1 MSDPNLIT
9 PVGLER
15 IQREL
20 EWLQKSERPMV
31 TREVAY
37 AASLGDR
44 SENAEYHYG
53 KKRLRSIDSR
63 MRFLMK
69 VLNQVRIIDPAVIKG
84 TQVRFGATVVVAD
97 EEGREQ
103 TWRLYGESEVDIDA
117 GVLSW
122 RSPLARALL
131 GKEEGDGV
139 RFKAP
144 QGMREIE
151 ICEVR
156 YEPQLPLPE
165 DWKPRPPPVRG

>member
-15 IQREL
+15 IRREL
-20 EWLQKSERPMV
+20 DWLQKSERPMV

-69 VLNQVRIIDPAVIKG
+69 ALDQVRIVDPSTIQGA
-84 TQVRFGATVVVAD
+84 QVRFGATVVVED
-97 EEGREQ
+97 EEGRQQ
-103 TWRLYGESEVDIDA
+103 TWRLYGESEVDIDR

-122 RSPLARALL
+122 RSPLARALV
-131 GKEEGDGV
+131 GKSEGDSV

-144 QGMREIE
+144 QGMRELE

-156 YEPQLPLPE
+156 YEAQEPLPE

>member
-9 PVGLER
+9 PVGLDR
-15 IQREL
+15 IRREL
-20 EWLQKSERPMV
+20 EWLQKSERPTV
-31 TREVAY
+31 VREVAY

-44 SENAEYHYG
+44 SENAEYIFG

-69 VLNQVRIIDPAVIKG
+69 ALDQVRIIDPATISG
-84 TQVRFGATVVVAD
+84 SQVRFGATVVVAD
-97 EEGREQ
+97 EDGNEQ
-103 TWRLYGESEVDIDA
+103 TWRLYGEHEVDVDR

-122 RSPLARALL
+122 RSPLARALI
-131 GKEEGDGV
+131 GKSEGDDV

-144 QGMREIE
+144 QGLRELE

-156 YEPQLPLPE
+156 YEAQEPLPA